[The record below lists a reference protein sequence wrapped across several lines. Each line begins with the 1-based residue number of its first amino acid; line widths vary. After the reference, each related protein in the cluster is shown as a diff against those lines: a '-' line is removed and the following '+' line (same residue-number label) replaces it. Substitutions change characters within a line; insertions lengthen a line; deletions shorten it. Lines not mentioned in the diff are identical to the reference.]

1 MKIIKSISVLTLL
14 LFLGFVTSCTTKDEA
29 LDPALPKNQVATTNS
44 TTNPIPTP
52 VANGSFTV
60 SVDGQTFTATNITA
74 VRQVITLGN
83 INASQMTITGISVG
97 LVISQIT
104 IQLVEKPS
112 NVYTLGILPTEGVV
126 YMSEDVSTQ
135 NPFFI
140 SSNPLLVSSNV
151 GQVNVTSINNTT
163 RIISGTFNGTIKQYS
178 LGTNNLLGTKVL
190 TNGVFNNVNFV
201 VQ

>member
-1 MKIIKSISVLTLL
+1 MKITKSISVLVLL
-14 LFLGFVTSCTTKDEA
+14 LFIGFATSCTTKDEA
-29 LDPALPKNQVATTNS
+29 LDPALPRNQDATTNS
-44 TTNPIPTP
+44 TTNSTP
-52 VANGSFTV
+52 VLNGSFTV

-83 INASQMTITGISVG
+83 INASQMTITGVSVG
-97 LVISQIT
+97 SVISQIT
-104 IQLVEKPS
+104 VQLVEKPS
-112 NVYTLGILPTEGVV
+112 NVYTLGILPTEGTL
-126 YMSEDVSTQ
+126 YMSENIATQ
-135 NPFFI
+135 NPYFI
-140 SSNPLLVSSNV
+140 TSNPFLTSTNV